1 MRPERRK
8 TQNVDK
14 SAETSSRHRLG
25 RTKATKTDLIA
36 SWIRQNGKDGVALQN
51 LMPLFSVT
59 NLRQAYDEISGSKAV
74 GIDGMTKD
82 KYGKHLEQN
91 LQRLHGRMRKMAYRP
106 SPARQVL
113 IPKPDGRKRPI
124 AISNFEDK
132 LVQWVAAKLFNAIY
146 DKGFRRFSFGFR
158 PKRGCHGAIAYLHDK
173 LRKRRLEWIVDV
185 DLKSFFNTIDHDLL
199 MKVVS
204 ERIAD
209 RKLLRYLTRMLKAGI
224 LIEGNCQE
232 NEQGTPQGSIVSPI
246 LANLFLD
253 RVVDEWFERTIKP
266 ELGGMMVRYADDF
279 VVAFA
284 TAEQASQFVE
294 KLEARLKEYRLELN
308 KEKTRLVRFGRNDP
322 EKASFDF
329 LGFTFYWGKDNRDD
343 KRAVLKVRTSAKTL
357 KKKIQDFTHWIKEK
371 RSRLKLDTLWEMTE
385 AKLEGHYQYYGVTF
399 NRGCLYLFYKEVVW
413 NLFKWL
419 NRRSQMKSYSW
430 ESFKMRLKSVP
441 LPFPTA
447 RLELVNLH
455 DPKLYCC

>member
-1 MRPERRK
+1 MQPERRE
-8 TQNVDK
+8 TQNVDEA
-14 SAETSSRHRLG
+14 AETSSRLRSG
-25 RTKATKTDLIA
+25 RTKSTRTGSIA
-36 SWIRQNGKDGVALQN
+36 DWMRKNGKSDVTLQN
-51 LMPLFSVT
+51 LMPQFSIT
-59 NLRQAYDEISGSKAV
+59 NLRQAYDEIEGSKAV
-74 GIDGMTKD
+74 GSDGITKD
-82 KYGKHLEQN
+82 KYGERLEQN
-91 LQRLHGRMRKMAYRP
+91 LQRLHRRMREMAYRP

-124 AISNFEDK
+124 AVSNFEDK

-146 DKGFRRFSFGFR
+146 DKGFRRFSYGFR

-173 LRKRRLEWIVDV
+173 LKRRRMEWIVDV
-185 DLKSFFNTIDHDLL
+185 DLKNFFNTIDHNLL
-199 MKVVS
+199 MEVVS

-209 RKLLRYLTRMLKAGI
+209 RKLLRYLNRMLKAGI

-253 RVVDEWFERTIKP
+253 RVVDEWFEKTIKP

-279 VVAFA
+279 VAAFA
-284 TAEQASQFVE
+284 TEEQAKEFVE
-294 KLEARLKEYRLELN
+294 KLQLRLNEYRLELN

-329 LGFTFYWGKDNRDD
+329 LGFTFYWGKDKRAD
-343 KRAVLKVRTSAKTL
+343 KLAVLKVRTSAKTL
-357 KKKIQDFTHWIKEK
+357 QKKIQDFVHWIKEK
-371 RSRLKLDTLWEMTE
+371 RSRLKLDTLWEKTE
-385 AKLEGHYQYYGVTF
+385 AKLAGHYQYYGVTF
-399 NRGCLYLFYKEVVW
+399 NRGNLYLFYKEVVW

-419 NRRSQMKSYSW
+419 NRRSQIKSYTW

-441 LPFPTA
+441 LPLPTA